1 MSNLVHN
8 ARIKLQ
14 ARFYCNL
21 GLLIFGICLATP
33 VIHPGLSDPARS
45 IIFGGGLLFMLV
57 TFGGSYLALGR
68 LKD

>member
-21 GLLIFGICLATP
+21 GLLVFGICLATP
-33 VIHPGLSDPARS
+33 VIHTGLTELARS
-45 IIFGGGLLFMLV
+45 IIFGGGLLFMLI